1 MEERTEHMSR
11 GFKQVISVVG
21 LLVALMGL
29 GLSPIY
35 FCATVFLAAEGDADG
50 IGAGIAALVPLVLT
64 VGAGGAAFWHS
75 SRALRGKPSSPM
87 KHLPIWALVGIFG
100 LAMAIGLGVR
110 QDVATAALFFPPT
123 LLVAAALPP
132 LWAVSWFTRRQAK
145 GLTWRRGL
153 VALAG
158 GATVS
163 VFLALILEILFPAIV
178 LVLVLDLAGTAL
190 SSVEA
195 ALSSLTGQD
204 IAAAITSPGFIYLL
218 VQIAVVAPLA
228 EELAKPLV
236 TLPLVRRLPRHEAFW
251 VGAMAGA
258 GFAALE
264 NVIYASLGLRFWA
277 GILAV
282 RALGGAIHPL
292 GAGLMALSWRDILR
306 GENGAWRN
314 GVVRSAIAVGTH
326 ALWNGGSLLVITLAG
341 AQFFGR
347 LPEEIDL
354 LGLSAAGTTLAV
366 LVILGLAALWV
377 GRATG
382 DRLQSTA
389 EQGETPA
396 GASFTLS
403 DRSMA
408 IWALA
413 CLAAIVPVGITGLKL
428 LLR

>member
-1 MEERTEHMSR
+1 MEERTDHMSR
-11 GFKQVISVVG
+11 GWKQAISTVG
-21 LLVALMGL
+21 LLMALMGL
-29 GLSPIY
+29 PLIPGYL
-35 FCATVFLAAEGDADG
+35 CATLYLAVDADADAVG
-50 IGAGIAALVPLVLT
+50 FGIAALVALVLT
-64 VGAGGAAFWHS
+64 AGAGGAAFWHG
-75 SRALRGKPSSPM
+75 SRALREKPSNPM
-87 KHLPIWALVGIFG
+87 RHPPIWALVGLFG
-100 LAMAIGLGVR
+100 LMVAIGLGVY
-110 QDVATAALFFPPT
+110 QSAVT
-123 LLVAAALPP
+123 AALPP
-132 LWAVSWFTRRQAK
+132 LWAVSWFTHRRAE

-158 GATVS
+158 GATIG
-163 VFLALILEILFPAIV
+163 FLLALILEVLFPAIV

-190 SSVEA
+190 DSSEA
-195 ALSSLTGQD
+195 VLSSLAGQN
-204 IAAAITSPGFIYLL
+204 IASAITSPGFIYLL
-218 VQIAVVAPLA
+218 VQVAAIAPLA

-264 NVIYASLGLRFWA
+264 NAIYAALGLRFWA
-277 GILAV
+277 GILVV

-292 GAGLMALSWRDILR
+292 GTGLTALSWRDILS
-306 GENGAWRN
+306 GETNAWRQ
-314 GVVRSAIAVGTH
+314 GVVRSAIAAGMH

-341 AQFFGR
+341 AQFFGH
-347 LPEEIDL
+347 LPEEIDV

-377 GRATG
+377 GRAIG

-389 EQGETPA
+389 EQEGKPMEV
-396 GASFTLS
+396 SFTLS
-403 DRSMA
+403 DRTMA

-413 CLAAIVPVGITGLKL
+413 CLAAIVPVGITGLRL